1 MDRTLVPTSA
11 ARGRVRWL
19 AALGLGLMVFLSMA
33 GQALAQSAIF
43 ADGFEPNLPEAPVVR
58 VTRDD
63 RVATLEMDYNAQNPF
78 GQFWTMSGAPED
90 DAGFLVTWWP
100 QSATLL
106 EKARS
111 INGND
116 AGGGCLNPEHFNAPV
131 ESKSLQGLPPGARWL
146 VTGNRR
152 VQIQPLDN
160 DRAYVVRVERLN
172 AVGAISSQAAQITF
186 NGGDGTRVAAL
197 RSSLTAFDD
206 FNLPIGAADERL
218 WNNAQMVSTDP
229 RFNLFF
235 INDQFHAH
243 TLHGTNVE
251 NTGDKSQTSQRFR
264 KMVRINASAE
274 RRIVFDMDSL
284 LSPRSVWY
292 LDFNPI
298 PSDLTAHA
306 SFFDEE
312 GAVGLPAGILRI
324 RAQGQSLSVSIVDL
338 QGASHQVASVD
349 MENVGRQAVTNVR
362 RSFDVRVDTDSI
374 RIFLDGQLV
383 INTDFAPYTL
393 PAADYELLWVGF
405 GYNTTK
411 DGVPYFLHHWDNFG
425 FDGPVVDART
435 VHNYVTRIEG
445 TDYRKASRGN
455 GAAPTFTV
463 NIPDAL
469 APTLPNVTAEAFLV
483 FTYQMGDYS
492 HLTVLA
498 NDRIRVNGGPE
509 FPAPLPR
516 NNTEPVNTQAVS
528 WGMPHTNRVK
538 LGDLVQGGSS
548 PLIVGN
554 NTFQFHIENAGLLNV
569 HVEVMY
575 PPGSAPT
582 YTPPSAIHHFPLH
595 AELPRLGPPARLQRI
610 EDNDVG
616 EAQMLGAD
624 PLVRIPVSGLVP
636 INIEVGNRSWAGWAP
651 QWMHVPVASTEVWS
665 TGGTAGIQTIEVFLR
680 PVGSAAPP
688 GQRILLVNTAID
700 APVPQGRH
708 RLEFDSRAF
717 PNGDYDLFVQ
727 ATTPSGLK
735 SHPSYGNET
744 YHFDAADLSGAYYPM
759 PIRITNSP

>member
-11 ARGRVRWL
+11 ARGHVRWL
-19 AALGLGLMVFLSMA
+19 CALGLSLIGFLSMA
-33 GQALAQSAIF
+33 GQAVAQSAIF

-58 VTRDD
+58 VMRDD

-160 DRAYVVRVERLN
+160 DRVYVVRVERLN

-186 NGGDGTRVAAL
+186 NGGDGARVAAL

-206 FNLPIGAADERL
+206 FNLPLGAADERL

-349 MENVGRQAVTNVR
+349 MESVGRQAVTNVR

-383 INTDFAPYTL
+383 INSEFAPYAL

-455 GAAPTFTV
+455 GVAPTFTV

-498 NDRIRVNGGPE
+498 NDRVRVNGGPE
-509 FPAPLPR
+509 FVVPQPR
-516 NNTEPVNTQAVS
+516 NNTQPVNTQAVS

-538 LGDLVQGGSS
+538 IADLVQGGTS
-548 PLIVGN
+548 PFVVGN

-616 EAQMLGAD
+616 EAQFLGAD
-624 PLVRIPVSGLVP
+624 PYTRIPVSGLVP

-680 PVGSAAPP
+680 PVGSTAPP

-700 APVPQGRH
+700 APAPQGRH
-708 RLEFDSRAF
+708 RLEFDSRGF

-744 YHFDAADLSGAYYPM
+744 YLFDAAALSGAYYPM
-759 PIRITNSP
+759 PIRITNTP